1 MWICLERDKKPPNTG
16 IMRAHNFVN
25 ETTSKWAT
33 NTENAQIKGK
43 LVMPVFRRNKTV
55 FAWLRGIGSVSSS
68 NKVVHA
74 HFITT
79 TDTHVR
85 ITNPYSN

>member
-1 MWICLERDKKPPNTG
+1 
-16 IMRAHNFVN
+16 
-25 ETTSKWAT
+25 
-33 NTENAQIKGK
+33 
-43 LVMPVFRRNKTV
+43 MPVFRRNKTV